1 MNKIICLPTNSI
13 MPFVAYL
20 SQHRKK
26 YSLVAFVL
34 MLGLSIQAQFTI
46 TYNSKTGAISSII
59 NPNDKNRMNWIF
71 SSADSIP
78 TYQKEVQDWG
88 MGKYSIATE
97 SGAWPIPIDK
107 SINNNSATLHYKTK
121 HLDVDVKRVEEGK
134 YFIETYHFRNTTGKV
149 ITIDSL
155 SIYSPLNDN
164 YPDSKTCA
172 TNRCNV
178 HLWAALNS
186 SYINAIRM
194 DGVGPHLGLVFTK
207 GAMASYSIENRGV
220 NGGGNYKSSNT
231 RGTIL
236 LNMPTMT
243 LKPNE
248 EYTVQ
253 WKLFWHNG
261 WDDFFVIAKTMGF
274 VRVDADKYVMNQ
286 NESVKVKL
294 DANVKLKNKVLML
307 PTAQIGEHSMPI
319 KYGDNQQTLINYL
332 VISSPQNLIDK
343 RIHFIVDHQQMN
355 DPNDPRYGAYMVYD
369 NEGDSILTNIKPLIS
384 PLDRN
389 EGRERLGMGVFIAKW
404 LQSNKD
410 SSIFQSLLRYVSFV
424 RNKLQAPDYQ
434 VFSNIT
440 HQERRHRGYNYPWV
454 ADLYLQMYKLTGQPN
469 YIKDY
474 YFTLESFYKHCGY
487 QFYAIGIP
495 LQEGITLLKKAG
507 LQNESDSLLSDF
519 IKMGD
524 CLVKNSIYYPKSEVN
539 YEQSIVAP
547 AVLFL
552 LELYTVTKEQKY
564 LEEAKLQMH
573 SLEAFS
579 GRQPD
584 VHLNEIAIR
593 HWDGY
598 WFGKRA
604 SWGETMP
611 QYWSTLTAMAYK
623 KYCECTSDKSF
634 LERANR
640 IVENNL
646 LNFKEDGRASCA
658 YLYPLTI
665 NGKAGKFYDPF
676 ANDQDWA
683 LFYYLQVK
691 NTQ

>member
-236 LNMPTMT
+236 LNMPTM
-243 LKPNE
+243 L
-248 EYTVQ
+248 
-253 WKLFWHNG
+253 
-261 WDDFFVIAKTMGF
+261 
-274 VRVDADKYVMNQ
+274 
-286 NESVKVKL
+286 
-294 DANVKLKNKVLML
+294 
-307 PTAQIGEHSMPI
+307 
-319 KYGDNQQTLINYL
+319 
-332 VISSPQNLIDK
+332 
-343 RIHFIVDHQQMN
+343 
-355 DPNDPRYGAYMVYD
+355 
-369 NEGDSILTNIKPLIS
+369 
-384 PLDRN
+384 
-389 EGRERLGMGVFIAKW
+389 
-404 LQSNKD
+404 
-410 SSIFQSLLRYVSFV
+410 
-424 RNKLQAPDYQ
+424 
-434 VFSNIT
+434 
-440 HQERRHRGYNYPWV
+440 
-454 ADLYLQMYKLTGQPN
+454 
-469 YIKDY
+469 
-474 YFTLESFYKHCGY
+474 
-487 QFYAIGIP
+487 
-495 LQEGITLLKKAG
+495 
-507 LQNESDSLLSDF
+507 
-519 IKMGD
+519 
-524 CLVKNSIYYPKSEVN
+524 
-539 YEQSIVAP
+539 
-547 AVLFL
+547 
-552 LELYTVTKEQKY
+552 
-564 LEEAKLQMH
+564 
-573 SLEAFS
+573 
-579 GRQPD
+579 
-584 VHLNEIAIR
+584 
-593 HWDGY
+593 
-598 WFGKRA
+598 
-604 SWGETMP
+604 
-611 QYWSTLTAMAYK
+611 
-623 KYCECTSDKSF
+623 
-634 LERANR
+634 
-640 IVENNL
+640 
-646 LNFKEDGRASCA
+646 
-658 YLYPLTI
+658 
-665 NGKAGKFYDPF
+665 
-676 ANDQDWA
+676 
-683 LFYYLQVK
+683 
-691 NTQ
+691 